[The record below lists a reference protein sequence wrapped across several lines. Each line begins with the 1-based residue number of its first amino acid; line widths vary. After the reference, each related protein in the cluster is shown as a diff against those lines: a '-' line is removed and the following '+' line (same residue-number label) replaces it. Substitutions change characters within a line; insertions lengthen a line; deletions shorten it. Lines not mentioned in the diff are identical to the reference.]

1 MVLAAYLAL
10 ISSIV
15 VWTRNRA
22 WILGASRRTLRA
34 GRLGAIAVALIVAA
48 VGVLVIGQSENDEF
62 LPLLTGI
69 ALFGAASLLAL
80 GVALGDS
87 RIARA
92 LRISGW
98 LMAVA
103 VLCIP
108 STLTVLLLLVAPIIF
123 LLGDLRSWGASAERG
138 QARAG

>member
-1 MVLAAYLAL
+1 MVLVAYLAL

-15 VWTRNRA
+15 VWTRNRT

-34 GRLGAIAVALIVAA
+34 VRLGAIAVALIVAA
-48 VGVLVIGQSENDEF
+48 VGVLVIGQSENDEL

-69 ALFGAASLLAL
+69 SLFGAASLLAL
-80 GVALGDS
+80 GVALWDS

-98 LMAVA
+98 LVAVA
-103 VLCIP
+103 VLCVP

-123 LLGDLRSWGASAERG
+123 LLGDFRSRGASAERG
-138 QARAG
+138 QARTA